1 MELWNLS
8 SCRPGISPLVV
19 AIHVCIYGERG
30 IEGKGEGGLKGEGWR
45 EEGEGGWKGER
56 RKKGEGEGRE
66 EGGGEGGAKC
76 TSLSTPTVNSS
87 PHSRLS

>member
-30 IEGKGEGGLKGEGWR
+30 IEGKGEGGF
-45 EEGEGGWKGER
+45 ER
-56 RKKGEGEGRE
+56 RGMEGRGRGRVEGRKKE
-66 EGGGEGGAKC
+66 EGGGGRQGRRGRGRRGKVHITEYSNSQQL
-76 TSLSTPTVNSS
+76 TSQ
-87 PHSRLS
+87 

>member
-1 MELWNLS
+1 MYIWGK
-8 SCRPGISPLVV
+8 RDR
-19 AIHVCIYGERG
+19 GEG
-30 IEGKGEGGLKGEGWR
+30 GGGGLKGEGWR
-45 EEGEGGWKGER
+45 EGEGKRER
-56 RKKGEGEGRE
+56 EGGRGEGEGRE